1 MTTLKRVGLIFIAA
15 FILMQFIRFDK
26 TNPIGTPANEIKAD
40 EKVMAVLKN
49 SCYDCH
55 SNKTK
60 WPLYSEV
67 APLSWIVTKHVDD
80 ARKWLNFSEWESYDD
95 AKKLKMRKLIYR
107 EVAAAMPLQSY
118 ALFHSGTALGDDQKK
133 IIREWSGVNPAD
145 VSMRD

>member
-1 MTTLKRVGLIFIAA
+1 MTTLKKVGLIFIVA

-26 TNPIGTPANEIKAD
+26 TNPISSPANEIKAD

-118 ALFHSGTALGDDQKK
+118 TAFHSGTALSNEQKRTV
-133 IIREWSGVNPAD
+133 REWSGVNPAE
-145 VSMRD
+145 VSVRD